1 MLPLLLVWM
10 LARQFWPCGLP
21 SFSLFLV
28 PPSSAWSVW
37 TEKMRTVSLSP
48 QLPLGSLP
56 NWNGL
61 GLFGSK
67 LETLSCI
74 FSSCI
79 CLTLASCFVTSPA
92 LFLSHRIYLSYCH
105 NLLCKQLVSQFHV
118 RSLDLG
124 RPTEYTTVFLFTAL
138 PNFTFSSYYTLTL
151 GAAQYNHLL
160 LLLAT
165 GSCQVE
171 TS

>member
-1 MLPLLLVWM
+1 MTL
-10 LARQFWPCGLP
+10 RP
-21 SFSLFLV
+21 SFLLSLSCPTILCLV
-28 PPSSAWSVW
+28 SLD
-37 TEKMRTVSLSP
+37 MRTVSLSP

-61 GLFGSK
+61 GLFGSE

-79 CLTLASCFVTSPA
+79 CFTLASCFVTSPA
-92 LFLSHRIYLSYCH
+92 LFLSHRIYLSYCRK
-105 NLLCKQLVSQFHV
+105 LLCKQLVSQFHV

>member
-21 SFSLFLV
+21 SFSLLLV

-61 GLFGSK
+61 GLFGSE
-67 LETLSCI
+67 LYFLQLHLLYTGFLLYHISC
-74 FSSCI
+74 
-79 CLTLASCFVTSPA
+79 TP
-92 LFLSHRIYLSYCH
+92 HRIYLSYCH

-138 PNFTFSSYYTLTL
+138 PNFTFSSYYALTL